1 VRSWKGEGYLRLA
14 RKTARPDAG
23 CVGPG
28 TVVDDE
34 CEGAQAGRL
43 GRAFRRGVSPENI
56 SCAERTGG
64 ATAGSV
70 LRDAASE
77 GDAGAGDAVGD
88 AIDAVR
94 VAVDAAIEAL
104 ADAARD
110 SAALGEPFDA
120 AAPTDTKGS
129 FGPRRRLRA
138 SSIERPMFWM
148 IERTCWML
156 RVGRGEFMS
165 TSS

>member
-1 VRSWKGEGYLRLA
+1 
-14 RKTARPDAG
+14 
-23 CVGPG
+23 
-28 TVVDDE
+28 
-34 CEGAQAGRL
+34 
-43 GRAFRRGVSPENI
+43 VSPENI

-70 LRDAASE
+70 LRDA
-77 GDAGAGDAVGD
+77 GAAAVG
-88 AIDAVR
+88 AALR
-94 VAVDAAIEAL
+94 VALGAEIETGVEVEVAVATEVAAL
-104 ADAARD
+104 AATARD

-120 AAPTDTKGS
+120 DAPTETKGS